1 MTGDNGTTGTTYI
14 DFGTPNT
21 SVMSDPSDIVWIDS
35 TNYGGWWTENVTG
48 WRWTGSSEKKTIP
61 SLWALTDTGSS
72 CIMGPTAT
80 IAEIRAA
87 AYNAIQGW

>member
-1 MTGDNGTTGTTYI
+1 MTGDDGTTGTTYI

-35 TNYGGWWTENVTG
+35 TNYGGWWTNNVTG
-48 WRWTGSSEKKTIP
+48 WRWTGSSTKTTLT

-72 CIMGPTAT
+72 CISGPSAT
-80 IAEIRAA
+80 ITTIRSAAEAA
-87 AYNAIQGW
+87 L